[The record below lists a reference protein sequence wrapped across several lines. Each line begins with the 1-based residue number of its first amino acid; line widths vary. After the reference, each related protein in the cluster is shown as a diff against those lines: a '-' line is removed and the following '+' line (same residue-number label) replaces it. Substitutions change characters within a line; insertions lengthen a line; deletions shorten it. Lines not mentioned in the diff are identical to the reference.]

1 MYGIVKS
8 YIGCTFL
15 KEAFEKHSNFLA
27 WYKRMKD
34 KIDEGYI
41 QPTVVQKNPDL
52 LIEVPESDESVD
64 EPVKVPP
71 IINAVK
77 SNQISQFR
85 ILTAFYMCHV
95 VIFTYAAY
103 MAPK

>member
-15 KEAFEKHSNFLA
+15 KDAFEKHSKFLA

-34 KIDEGYI
+34 KIEEGYI
-41 QPTVVQKNPDL
+41 QPTIVQKNPDL
-52 LIEVPESDESVD
+52 LIEVPESDE
-64 EPVKVPP
+64 PVKDPP
-71 IINAVK
+71 IINVDK

-95 VIFTYAAY
+95 IIFTYAAY
-103 MAPK
+103 MASK